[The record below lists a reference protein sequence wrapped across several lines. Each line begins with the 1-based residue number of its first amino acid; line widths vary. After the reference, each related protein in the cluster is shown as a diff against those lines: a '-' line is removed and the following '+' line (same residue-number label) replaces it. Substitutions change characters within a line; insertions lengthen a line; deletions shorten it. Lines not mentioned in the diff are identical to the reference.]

1 MGNSKR
7 KKRPEAQLKE
17 NKQEKHDKKRRII
30 SVAALAVSII
40 LIVGVG
46 LFIALND
53 RISASRLLRNT
64 RSYVENEPIE
74 AIVIADD
81 KAGDPLKP
89 GIHRVYENDE
99 MTELRN
105 ALISVLKNSKYKEI
119 IEADKGFWKTKIVL
133 YNTTDSRTLYIDAS
147 GVYISSQGRVA
158 RYEVDKKAQNEFA
171 LLLQYVNEAIK
182 W

>member
-53 RISASRLLRNT
+53 RISASRLLKNT
-64 RSYVENEPIE
+64 RS
-74 AIVIADD
+74 
-81 KAGDPLKP
+81 
-89 GIHRVYENDE
+89 
-99 MTELRN
+99 
-105 ALISVLKNSKYKEI
+105 
-119 IEADKGFWKTKIVL
+119 
-133 YNTTDSRTLYIDAS
+133 
-147 GVYISSQGRVA
+147 
-158 RYEVDKKAQNEFA
+158 
-171 LLLQYVNEAIK
+171 
-182 W
+182 